1 MKIKYYEIIVFLL
14 GKTMSLIKE
23 CGLHYFDQLSQKEDL
38 SFLSENQKEAL
49 LAVLGLSD
57 FVADSLIKQPCL
69 LKEILTESLL
79 DSEDRIAFIKNE
91 MTIKVSTLSDEDN
104 LHRALR
110 LLRRKHM
117 VVIAWREL
125 TGKATLLESLQHI
138 SFLADQLIESSMHW
152 LYQKQCIE
160 QGTPQNDQGVAQ
172 PFYLFAMGKLGGK
185 ELNFSSDIDL
195 IFTFPEKGETVG
207 KRRVVDNQRF
217 FTKLGQRLISALH
230 QITVDGFVYRV
241 DMRLRPFGESGPLV
255 SNFSAL
261 EDYYQSHGREWERY
275 AMVKARVIGEE
286 GPYKTELINMLKPFI
301 YRRYIDFSAIDSLRK
316 MKAMISSE
324 VRRKGLKDNIKLG
337 RGGIREIEFV
347 AQAFQLVRGGREP
360 MLQIKGL
367 LETLSALADVGA
379 LPHERAESLAA
390 SYCFLRRVENVLQQ
404 IGDKQT
410 QTLPDN
416 ELDKLRLIHVLKFA
430 SWDLFY
436 QHLNKVMSNVHDEF
450 NWVVGETDQEKEAS
464 EKCETLQVFKDLW
477 HIDLSEHEV
486 LTLLQENGVKEE
498 LAKLYSHELCLMKKS
513 LKNQP
518 IGVRGAETLEK
529 LAPKL
534 IQKSMLYSDPV
545 SLLSRIQHLLQKITT
560 RTAYLELLNEN
571 DSALDHLLRLCHA
584 SKRVSKQLALYPI
597 LLDELLDP
605 KQLYTP
611 TPFTEYKTELHL
623 FMLRVPEED
632 MEQQMEAL
640 RQFKQMHFLR
650 IAAADI
656 VGAIEITKVSDHL
669 TYLSEAIMGYVVQS
683 AWNQMV
689 EKVGKP
695 SNVLTGE
702 RKGFAVIGYG
712 KMGGIELA
720 YGSDL
725 DVIFL
730 HDSNIEGETS
740 GPKIINNQRFYFR
753 LVQRILH
760 LFNTR
765 TNSGIL
771 YEIDMRLRPSGDSG
785 ALSIGISGFLR
796 YLNDDAWTWEHQAL
810 VRARAVYY
818 DDEIL
823 NEFNRVRET
832 VLRTERDD
840 NLLKNDIQAMREK
853 MRKHLNKAQKNE
865 FDLKQSEGGM
875 VDIEFIAQYLVLAN
889 AHNVGHALCKWSDNL
904 RIFESCQ
911 QAGLISKEEEKVLV
925 DTYCEIRDSAHRLT
939 LNMQARLL
947 EIDRLNI
954 DTTKIAL
961 IWDKLLGNSKNQ

>member
-1 MKIKYYEIIVFLL
+1 M
-14 GKTMSLIKE
+14 MSLITE
-23 CGLHYFDQLSQKEDL
+23 CGLRYFEQLSQQGDL
-38 SFLSENQKEAL
+38 SFLSKPQKSAL
-49 LAVLGLSD
+49 LDVLGLSD
-57 FVADSLIKQPCL
+57 FIADSLIKQPNL
-69 LKEILTESLL
+69 LKEIITDGLL
-79 DSEDRIAFIKNE
+79 DRVDRIAFIEHEVKE
-91 MTIKVSTLSDEDN
+91 KVSSLSDEDA
-104 LHRALR
+104 LHRVLR

-125 TGKATLLESLQHI
+125 IGKATLEESLKHI
-138 SFLADQLIESSMHW
+138 SFLADQLIENAMHW
-152 LYQKQCIE
+152 LYQKQCTE
-160 QGTPQNDQGVAQ
+160 QGTPQNDQGVVQ

-207 KRRVVDNQRF
+207 KRRSVDNQRF
-217 FTKLGQRLISALH
+217 FTKLGQRLIGALH

-255 SNFSAL
+255 SNFSSF

-275 AMVKARVIGEE
+275 AMVKARVMGEE
-286 GPYKTELINMLKPFI
+286 GLYKTELINMLKPFV

-316 MKAMISSE
+316 MKAMISAE
-324 VRRKGLKDNIKLG
+324 VRRKGLKYNIKLG

-347 AQAFQLVRGGREP
+347 AQAFQLVRGGRDP
-360 MLQIKGL
+360 KLQVKGL
-367 LETLSALADVGA
+367 LETLSALIEVSA
-379 LPHERAESLAA
+379 LPKARGESLAA

-404 IGDKQT
+404 VGDKQT
-410 QTLPDN
+410 QTLPTND
-416 ELDKLRLIHVLKFA
+416 LDKCRLISVLKFE

-436 QHLNKVMSNVHDEF
+436 DHLNQIMDNVHDEF
-450 NWVVGETDQEKEAS
+450 NWVIGETDQEKNES
-464 EKCETLQVFKDLW
+464 KECQTEQVFKDLW
-477 HIDLSEHEV
+477 YIELSEDEQ
-486 LTLLQENGVKEE
+486 LILLLENNLKEE
-498 LAKLYSHELCLMKKS
+498 FAKPYSHELFLMKQS

-518 IGVRGAETLEK
+518 MGARGAETLEK
-529 LAPKL
+529 LAPKI
-534 IQKSMLYSDPV
+534 IQKSLQYSDPV

-571 DSALDHLLRLCHA
+571 DSALDHLLKLCNA

-611 TPFTEYKTELHL
+611 TQFTEYKTELHQ

-669 TYLSEAIMGYVVQS
+669 TFLSEAIMGYVVQI

-689 EKVGKP
+689 EKVGQP
-695 SNVLTGE
+695 SNVIGTD

-730 HDSNIEGETS
+730 HDSNIDGETS

-753 LVQRILH
+753 LVQRIIH

-785 ALSIGISGFLR
+785 ALAIGTAGLLR
-796 YLNDDAWTWEHQAL
+796 YLLKDAWTWEHQAL

-823 NEFNRVRET
+823 NEFNNVREE
-832 VLRTERDD
+832 VLIIERD
-840 NLLKNDIQAMREK
+840 NETLKTNIKAMRVK
-853 MRKHLNKAQKNE
+853 MRKHLNKAVDNE
-865 FDLKQSEGGM
+865 FDLKQSVGGM
-875 VDIEFIAQYLVLAN
+875 IDIEFIAQYLVLAN
-889 AHNVGHALCKWSDNL
+889 ANKVGHPLCKWSDNL

-911 QAGLISKEEEKVLV
+911 QANIISAEEEKVLV
-925 DTYCEIRDSAHRLT
+925 ETYCEIRDSAHRLT
-939 LNMQARLL
+939 LNMQHRIM
-947 EIDRLNI
+947 EVNTVNI
-954 DTTKIAL
+954 DANKIIK
-961 IWDKLLGNSKNQ
+961 IWDKFLGK